1 MKLNQIQLVS
11 DMSFMFAFSLEISSS
26 KGSFSGILK
35 VSEMG
40 KLKIQ
45 KLYWSKL
52 KTAHPNSPLLPA
64 VLAAR
69 GEGVLAIWSLN
80 TYKYCYIGKMGKS
93 KPTKEL

>member
-1 MKLNQIQLVS
+1 
-11 DMSFMFAFSLEISSS
+11 MSFMFAFSLEISSS

-64 VLAAR
+64 VLASR
-69 GEGVLAIWSLN
+69 RGVLTIWSLN
-80 TYKYCYIGKMGKS
+80 TYKYYYIGKMGKS